1 MLKNTKKAKM
11 NTEPNRSN
19 ASQTKADQLLQ
30 ISILRLRRLNR
41 QVLRQVEGSNN
52 QKKTLEAIARLEEK
66 IKN

>member
-1 MLKNTKKAKM
+1 M